1 MPDRNPNTGTVE
13 AEKNKLSLEKAFN
26 VFLEQSAKLEQSH
39 NELKAKLKEAQLD
52 LEEKNRELALR
63 ISEIGRIKEKL
74 SGILE
79 SITDAVFLMDSE
91 GKVDIA
97 NKAAID
103 ILNTVTDEKKTVLD
117 MPEIAGYLKTS
128 EAVKDADI
136 EISVAKETR
145 YFMLSVIPM
154 SQDEN
159 NLNCRVVSLKDV
171 TEKRNLQKKVSRE
184 SRMAALGKVAASVAH
199 EIRNPLGA
207 IEGFAML
214 LERDLKDNPAS
225 LKLASRT
232 VYAARQLNSVVSNLL
247 NYTRELRPSLYPHDI
262 NSIIT
267 EAVDFI
273 RPMAEDRKI
282 TLEIDLDEKPLTAA
296 IDTVQFRQVITNLVT
311 NAIDECTVIKDG
323 RIKVRTYTAE
333 NHVFVET
340 SDNGPGISE
349 NKKKQIFEP
358 FFTMKEGG
366 IGLGLALCQR
376 IMDLHDGEITETG
389 VEGKGACFIIKLKK
403 AEA

>member
-1 MPDRNPNTGTVE
+1 MPDKNPNTGTIE

-26 VFLEQSAKLEQSH
+26 VFLEQSTKLEQSH
-39 NELKAKLKEAQLD
+39 NELKEKLREAQLD
-52 LEEKNRELALR
+52 LADKNRELALK

-79 SITDAVFLMDSE
+79 SITDAVFLIDSE
-91 GKVDIA
+91 DKVDIA

-103 ILNTVTDEKKTVLD
+103 ILNTVTDEKKTILD
-117 MPEIAGYLKTS
+117 MPEIAGYLKTHD
-128 EAVKDADI
+128 AIKDADI

-145 YFMLSVIPM
+145 YYMLSVIPM
-154 SQDEN
+154 SRDEN
-159 NLNCRVVSLKDV
+159 NLKYRVVSLKDV
-171 TEKRNLQKKVSRE
+171 TEKRNLQRKVSRE
-184 SRMAALGKVAASVAH
+184 SRMSALGKVAASVAH

-262 NSIIT
+262 NAIIT
-267 EAVDFI
+267 EAIDFI

-282 TLEIDLDEKPLTAA
+282 TLEIELEEKPLTAA

-311 NAIDECTVIKDG
+311 NAIDECTVIENG
-323 RIKVRTYTAE
+323 RIKIRSYYD
-333 NHVFVET
+333 ET
-340 SDNGPGISE
+340 HIFIEISDNGPGIAE

-389 VEGKGACFIIKLKK
+389 IEGKGACFIIKLKK